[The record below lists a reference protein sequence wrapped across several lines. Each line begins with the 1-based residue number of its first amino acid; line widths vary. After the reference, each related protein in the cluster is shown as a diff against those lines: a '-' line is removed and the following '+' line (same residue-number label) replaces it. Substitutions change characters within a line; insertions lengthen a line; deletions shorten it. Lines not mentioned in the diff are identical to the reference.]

1 LAVLFPILVE
11 DATEDQVREGT
22 LLYASA
28 MLGAAVLTPVS
39 GLSAPRRPWTPAA
52 AVALLALSALPTGAV
67 AQRRFGGE
75 PGREPD
81 TANIQ
86 YDGRFTFARL
96 KYVTGPGGWYYRG
109 LPAWAHGYSE
119 AERNLMNIV
128 NELSVLGPHIT
139 ESNVLALDDPA
150 LCRYPIV
157 YMTEAGYWTMTDQ
170 EAAGF
175 RAYLLKGGFAV
186 FDDFRGDF
194 RGGGGWDTFETNM
207 RRVLPTARFVDLDPT
222 HPIFHA
228 FFEINS
234 FDIIPQYYDRGQPI
248 FRGLFE
254 DNDPSKR
261 LLAMVNFNTDV
272 SNFWEF
278 SATGLKPI
286 DESNQA
292 YKLGVNY
299 IMYGLTH

>member
-1 LAVLFPILVE
+1 MTAGAVL
-11 DATEDQVREGT
+11 
-22 LLYASA
+22 LL
-28 MLGAAVLTPVS
+28 
-39 GLSAPRRPWTPAA
+39 LS
-52 AVALLALSALPTGAV
+52 TGAPV
-67 AQRRFGGE
+67 QRRFGGE

-81 TANIQ
+81 IHNIL

-109 LPAWAHGYSE
+109 LPAWAHGYSD

-128 NELSVLGPHIT
+128 SELSNFSPHIT

-157 YMTEAGYWTMTDQ
+157 YMTEAGYWTITDQ
-170 EAAGF
+170 EAAAF
-175 RAYLLKGGFAV
+175 RAYLLKGGFAI

-194 RGGGGWDTFETNM
+194 RGGGGWDNFQTNM
-207 RRVLPTARFVDLDPT
+207 QRVLPNARFVDLDPT
-222 HPIFHA
+222 HPIFHS

-234 FDIIPQYYDRGQPI
+234 FDIIPQFYDRGPPV

-254 DNDPSKR
+254 ENDPSKR

-299 IMYGLTH
+299 IIYGLTH

>member
-1 LAVLFPILVE
+1 MRRTMIAGAVLL
-11 DATEDQVREGT
+11 
-22 LLYASA
+22 
-28 MLGAAVLTPVS
+28 
-39 GLSAPRRPWTPAA
+39 GLS
-52 AVALLALSALPTGAV
+52 TGAL
-67 AQRRFGGE
+67 AQSRFWGE

-81 TANIQ
+81 IHNIP

-109 LPAWAHGYSE
+109 LPAWAHGYSD
-119 AERNLMNIV
+119 AEHNLMNIV
-128 NELSVLGPHIT
+128 NELSNFSPHIT
-139 ESNVLALDDPA
+139 DSNVLALDDPA

-157 YMTEAGYWTMTDQ
+157 YMTEAGDWTMTDQ
-170 EAAGF
+170 EAAAFG
-175 RAYLLKGGFAV
+175 AYLLKGGFAI

-194 RGGGGWDTFETNM
+194 RGGGGWDNFQENM
-207 RRVLPTARFVDLDPT
+207 GRVLPNARFVDLDPT
-222 HPIFHA
+222 HPIFHS

-234 FDIIPQYYDRGQPI
+234 FDIIPQFYDRGTPV

-254 DNDPSKR
+254 GNDPSKR

-278 SATGLKPI
+278 SSTGLKPI

-299 IMYGLTH
+299 IIYGLTH